1 MLREVEA
8 DLLPSPPVVAAA
20 ARAGERSSRDS
31 GTVPRADGEASGRR
45 PRLGYRPGLD
55 GIRAL
60 AVVAVFA
67 YHANLR
73 WARAGFLG
81 VDVFFVL
88 SGYLITALLL
98 AERRRTGTINLR
110 QFWGRRAR
118 RLLPAVV
125 VLLAA
130 VAVAIPLLAPD
141 QSYRLRG
148 DLVASLGYVMN
159 WRLIF
164 AHQSYFQ
171 SAGRPPILQH
181 LWSLAVEEQFYLLW
195 PPILA
200 LTLRR
205 RPYRRLVKPLL
216 IAAAASAGLMLLLFT
231 PYTDPS
237 RVYFGTDT
245 RAAALLVGAALA
257 AATTRWQ
264 LVDRVQ
270 RGGRVALDAV
280 GFVCLAGL
288 ALAVS
293 HVNEFDPLLYRGGF
307 LVVAVLAAGLVAAA
321 ARPGPPL
328 VVSRLLGSSPL
339 VWLGKRSYAVYLWF
353 WPVLMLTR
361 PHADVPLMGLPLL
374 ALRIAITLA
383 LAAASYRF
391 VERPAHH
398 GALGR
403 VWADVVR
410 AWRTRTPLRR
420 RSAAWGLAFSVV
432 LTCVGIGVAVGHGT
446 LRPTPVL
453 AQAAGLNSS
462 LVKKVGA
469 RTPELTKVAT
479 ARPSTPAGTSATIS
493 ATTPATASLVTTAP
507 ATTAP
512 PTTTTT
518 PSTTVPVSLPTL
530 TAKVTAIGDSVLLG
544 AQPLLEHQVDGI
556 VVDASVGRQFSE
568 VLSTAKSYRDGGKL
582 GDEVIVQTGNN
593 GPISAGQFDQLMEVF
608 KGVRR
613 VVVVNVKV
621 DRAWQDPNNDVISSG
636 VPHWSNA
643 VLVDWHALASGHPE
657 AFYDD
662 GLHLTPAGI
671 RLFTAA
677 VLNAL

>member
-1 MLREVEA
+1 
-8 DLLPSPPVVAAA
+8 
-20 ARAGERSSRDS
+20 
-31 GTVPRADGEASGRR
+31 
-45 PRLGYRPGLD
+45 
-55 GIRAL
+55 
-60 AVVAVFA
+60 VVAVFA

-98 AERRRTGTINLR
+98 AERRRTGTVNLR

-361 PHADVPLMGLPLL
+361 PHADVPLTGLPLL

>member
-1 MLREVEA
+1 
-8 DLLPSPPVVAAA
+8 
-20 ARAGERSSRDS
+20 
-31 GTVPRADGEASGRR
+31 
-45 PRLGYRPGLD
+45 
-55 GIRAL
+55 
-60 AVVAVFA
+60 
-67 YHANLR
+67 
-73 WARAGFLG
+73 
-81 VDVFFVL
+81 
-88 SGYLITALLL
+88 
-98 AERRRTGTINLR
+98 
-110 QFWGRRAR
+110 
-118 RLLPAVV
+118 
-125 VLLAA
+125 
-130 VAVAIPLLAPD
+130 
-141 QSYRLRG
+141 
-148 DLVASLGYVMN
+148 
-159 WRLIF
+159 
-164 AHQSYFQ
+164 
-171 SAGRPPILQH
+171 
-181 LWSLAVEEQFYLLW
+181 
-195 PPILA
+195 
-200 LTLRR
+200 
-205 RPYRRLVKPLL
+205 
-216 IAAAASAGLMLLLFT
+216 
-231 PYTDPS
+231 
-237 RVYFGTDT
+237 
-245 RAAALLVGAALA
+245 
-257 AATTRWQ
+257 
-264 LVDRVQ
+264 
-270 RGGRVALDAV
+270 
-280 GFVCLAGL
+280 
-288 ALAVS
+288 
-293 HVNEFDPLLYRGGF
+293 
-307 LVVAVLAAGLVAAA
+307 
-321 ARPGPPL
+321 
-328 VVSRLLGSSPL
+328 
-339 VWLGKRSYAVYLWF
+339 
-353 WPVLMLTR
+353 
-361 PHADVPLMGLPLL
+361 
-374 ALRIAITLA
+374 
-383 LAAASYRF
+383 
-391 VERPAHH
+391 
-398 GALGR
+398 
-403 VWADVVR
+403 
-410 AWRTRTPLRR
+410 
-420 RSAAWGLAFSVV
+420 LAFSVV